1 LLIGAVAD
9 ILANALR
16 SHTDLFRQDAR
27 NAVRSLRRSPVAGVL
42 LGGAAAYAAGRGMQ
56 ALLAGVSPA
65 DAPTFAAAIALS
77 LGMTFLGSLA
87 PALRAARVD
96 PAIALRTE

>member
-1 LLIGAVAD
+1 
-9 ILANALR
+9 
-16 SHTDLFRQDAR
+16 
-27 NAVRSLRRSPVAGVL
+27 
-42 LGGAAAYAAGRGMQ
+42 MQ